1 MPPLFET
8 FDLFFLC
15 KSKAIILLE
24 KKNGIINFVKNKEHR
39 KEIKNDPIN
48 DSIFSTNTLK

>member
-8 FDLFFLC
+8 FGLFFLC

-24 KKNGIINFVKNKEHR
+24 KKNGMINFVKNKEHR